1 MSESIKPV
9 SETLK
14 ALRKSHGLTIAAL
27 ADGAGLSRI
36 YVSEMES
43 GRKVPTDGAMLFKLA
58 QFYNVPFTPLLKAA
72 FNQAYMKVRAKYPED
87 AE

>member
-1 MSESIKPV
+1 MSETLKPV

-14 ALRKSHGLTIAAL
+14 ALRKEHGLTIASL
-27 ADGAGLSRI
+27 ATGADLSCVYI
-36 YVSEMES
+36 SEMES
-43 GRKVPTDGAMLFKLA
+43 GRKVPTDGKMLFKLA
-58 QFYNVPFTPLLKAA
+58 QFYKFPFTPLLKAA